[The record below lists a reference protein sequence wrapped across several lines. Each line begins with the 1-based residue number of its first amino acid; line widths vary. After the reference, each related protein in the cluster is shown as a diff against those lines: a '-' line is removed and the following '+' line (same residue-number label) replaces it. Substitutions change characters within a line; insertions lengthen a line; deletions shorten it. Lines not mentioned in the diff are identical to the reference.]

1 MQAIRNINLSTGVL
15 VDVLGDLYGGGG
27 SGGGSNTN
35 THNGTAAPSPASTS
49 GATDNIKKWVLL
61 FLDQNSFIIHIE
73 YSNEKG
79 DIVSPPHTLGFGCRN
94 AGA

>member
-1 MQAIRNINLSTGVL
+1 MQAFRNINLSTGVL

-49 GATDNIKKWVLL
+49 GATDNIKK
-61 FLDQNSFIIHIE
+61 
-73 YSNEKG
+73 
-79 DIVSPPHTLGFGCRN
+79 
-94 AGA
+94 